1 MGRRTYLEIKELVEK
16 HNQSTQL
23 SNQFVI
29 CQIWKESG
37 FDDSVKNADSTATG
51 LMQLTKAAVTEVN
64 KKIAPAKV
72 SYAHT
77 EMTDAAKNIECGT
90 YYLDLRI
97 RWAKDKTK
105 GIDGFGT
112 GPGYAKNIFSCED
125 CMQKDAKHWQAC
137 LHKIHR

>member
-1 MGRRTYLEIKELVEK
+1 MTRRTYSEIKELVEK

-23 SNQFVI
+23 SNEFVV

-37 FDDSVKNADSTATG
+37 FDDAVKNAESSATG
-51 LMQLTKAAVTEVN
+51 LMQLTKAAVIDVN
-64 KKIAPAKV
+64 KKIAPEGV

-112 GPGYAKNIFSCED
+112 GPGYAKDIFSCEE
-125 CMQKDAKHWQAC
+125 CMRKDAEHWQSC
-137 LHKIHR
+137 LHKIHK

>member
-1 MGRRTYLEIKELVEK
+1 MTRRTYAEIKDLVTN
-16 HNQSTQL
+16 HNRSTQL
-23 SNQFVI
+23 SNEFVV

-51 LMQLTKAAVTEVN
+51 LMQIARAAVLEVN
-64 KKIAPAKV
+64 KKIAPAEV
-72 SYAHT
+72 TYAHT

-105 GIDGFGT
+105 SIDGFGT
-112 GPGYAKNIFSCED
+112 GLGYAKNIFSCEE
-125 CMQKDAKHWQAC
+125 CMQKDIEHWQAC